1 MPEFKDT
8 IVTWNLE
15 DIDLS
20 ELIMIIGSFIFSGHQ
35 INEVDIEVIEKMQ
48 ELIEIE
54 HKRRLTGIS
63 EEDTIH

>member
-48 ELIEIE
+48 NLIEIE
-54 HKRRLTGIS
+54 YKRRLTGIS

>member
-1 MPEFKDT
+1 VPEFKDT

-35 INEVDIEVIEKMQ
+35 IKEVDTEVIEKMQ
-48 ELIEIE
+48 DLIEIE
-54 HKRRLTGIS
+54 YKRRLTGIS

>member
-1 MPEFKDT
+1 MSEFKDT

-48 ELIEIE
+48 DLIEIE
-54 HKRRLTGIS
+54 YKRRLTGIS

>member
-1 MPEFKDT
+1 VPEFKDT

-48 ELIEIE
+48 DLIEIE
-54 HKRRLTGIS
+54 YKRRLTGIS

>member
-54 HKRRLTGIS
+54 YKRRLTGIS

>member
-35 INEVDIEVIEKMQ
+35 INEVDTEVIEKMQ
-48 ELIEIE
+48 DLIEIE
-54 HKRRLTGIS
+54 YKRRLTGIS

>member
-48 ELIEIE
+48 DLIEIE
-54 HKRRLTGIS
+54 YKRRLTGIS

>member
-35 INEVDIEVIEKMQ
+35 INEVDTEVIEKMQ
-48 ELIEIE
+48 DLIEIE
-54 HKRRLTGIS
+54 YQRRLTGIS

>member
-1 MPEFKDT
+1 VPEFKDT

-48 ELIEIE
+48 NLIEIE
-54 HKRRLTGIS
+54 YKRRLTGIS